1 MTRRT
6 RKIPSTRPSQTS
18 PKASSGSQ
26 PWLGWAALILVGIIV
41 LIGIALIVEQLNDE
55 EPPIGA
61 EVQVTPIVGGMVVP
75 TTVQDAAS
83 GEPEVTVTGSGADQA
98 AAGVGATEAVTP
110 TESGSVTRTA
120 GMSMPAESAGGAD
133 PQVTQV
139 AGDTP
144 VFAPGET
151 VQNRGGTVTIYAEP
165 SADGLILDQYAAGVL
180 LTVLE
185 PGGDFNGYPVEVAGE
200 PWVRVRAADGLVG
213 WTPAPGLSLV
223 E

>member
-1 MTRRT
+1 MTRTRRT
-6 RKIPSTRPSQTS
+6 RKIPSTRPTPP

-26 PWLGWAALILVGIIV
+26 PWLGWAALILVGIIA
-41 LIGIALIVEQLNDE
+41 LIGIALFVEQLNDD

-75 TTVQDAAS
+75 TTAQDATS
-83 GEPEVTVTGSGADQA
+83 GEPEVTVTGTEGT
-98 AAGVGATEAVTP
+98 AAGVGATEVVTP
-110 TESGSVTRTA
+110 TESGLVTRTA
-120 GMSMPAESAGGAD
+120 GMSVPAEPTGDAE

-139 AGDTP
+139 AEDAP
-144 VFAPGET
+144 VFAPGAT
-151 VQNRGGTVTIYAEP
+151 VQNRAGTIVIYAEP
-165 SADGLILDQYAAGVL
+165 NTEGLVLDQYAAGVM

-185 PGGDFNGYPVEVAGE
+185 PGGDFAGYPVEAAGAA
-200 PWVRVRAADGLVG
+200 WVRVRAADGLVG